1 MTTKP
6 RIIQVG
12 SLAGSLRQPDLGRP
26 LRRRRTLEIP
36 DRKAALAEHGKGIT
50 AIVTSANFGANAELI
65 NALPDLKAICSW
77 GVGYETIDVAAAQA
91 RGVQVSNTP
100 DVLTDCVAD
109 LAWGLLIAAA
119 RRMGQGERFVRSGQW
134 GQIHGSIPLGMRV
147 SGKKLGIVGLG
158 RIGDAIAK
166 RGAGFDM
173 QVRYHNRRQRDDVAY
188 GYEASLVELARWA
201 DFLIV
206 ATVGGAGTRHLVNQE
221 VLEALGPKGIVVNIA
236 RGPVIDETALV
247 AALEA
252 GKLGWAAL
260 DVFEH
265 EPGAAGAAGQRP
277 GRAAAAYRQRHAGN
291 APGHGKPDAGES
303 ARVFRDGP
311 RGDAGGVGP
320 ERCALPQQRTGG

>member
-1 MTTKP
+1 MADRYDVVELWKF
-6 RIIQVG
+6 
-12 SLAGSLRQPDLGRP
+12 
-26 LRRRRTLEIP
+26 P

-166 RGAGFDM
+166 RSAGFDM

-221 VLEALGPKGIVVNIA
+221 VLEALGPGH
-236 RGPVIDETALV
+236 RR
-247 AALEA
+247 
-252 GKLGWAAL
+252 
-260 DVFEH
+260 EH
-265 EPGAAGAAGQRP
+265 RARP
-277 GRAAAAYRQRHAGN
+277 GHRRNRAGRRAGSGQARLGRAGRVRARAQVPQALLGSDQAVLLPHIGSATLETRQDMENLMLENLRAFSRRAAW
-291 APGHGKPDAGES
+291 
-303 ARVFRDGP
+303 
-311 RGDAGGVGP
+311 
-320 ERCALPQQRTGG
+320 

>member
-36 DRKAALAEHGKGIT
+36 RPQGGLAEHGKGIT

-119 RRMGQGERFVRSGQW
+119 RAWARANASCAAA
-134 GQIHGSIPLGMRV
+134 
-147 SGKKLGIVGLG
+147 VGPDS
-158 RIGDAIAK
+158 RQHS
-166 RGAGFDM
+166 AG
-173 QVRYHNRRQRDDVAY
+173 HARQR
-188 GYEASLVELARWA
+188 
-201 DFLIV
+201 
-206 ATVGGAGTRHLVNQE
+206 Q
-221 VLEALGPKGIVVNIA
+221 
-236 RGPVIDETALV
+236 
-247 AALEA
+247 EA
-252 GKLGWAAL
+252 G
-260 DVFEH
+260 H
-265 EPGAAGAAGQRP
+265 RRP
-277 GRAAAAYRQRHAGN
+277 GPHRRRHRQARRGLRHAG
-291 APGHGKPDAGES
+291 ALSQPQEARRRGIRLRSLAGRTGALGRFPDRGHGG
-303 ARVFRDGP
+303 R
-311 RGDAGGVGP
+311 RGRAIW
-320 ERCALPQQRTGG
+320 

>member
-265 EPGAAGAAGQRP
+265 EPKVPQALLGSDQAVLLPHIGSATLETRQDMENLMLENLRAFSR
-277 GRAAAAYRQRHAGN
+277 RAAW
-291 APGHGKPDAGES
+291 
-303 ARVFRDGP
+303 
-311 RGDAGGVGP
+311 
-320 ERCALPQQRTGG
+320 

>member
-1 MTTKP
+1 MADRYDVVELWKF
-6 RIIQVG
+6 
-12 SLAGSLRQPDLGRP
+12 
-26 LRRRRTLEIP
+26 P

-77 GVGYETIDVAAAQA
+77 GVGYETIDVAAARA

-265 EPGAAGAAGQRP
+265 EPKVPQALLGSDQAVLLPHIGSATLETRQDMENLMLENLRAFFET
-277 GRAAAAYRQRHAGN
+277 GRVVT
-291 APGHGKPDAGES
+291 PVE
-303 ARVFRDGP
+303 
-311 RGDAGGVGP
+311 
-320 ERCALPQQRTGG
+320 

>member
-1 MTTKP
+1 MADRYDVVELWKF
-6 RIIQVG
+6 
-12 SLAGSLRQPDLGRP
+12 
-26 LRRRRTLEIP
+26 P

-265 EPGAAGAAGQRP
+265 EPRVPQALLGSDQAVLLPHIGSATLETRQDMENLMLENLRAFSR
-277 GRAAAAYRQRHAGN
+277 RAAW
-291 APGHGKPDAGES
+291 
-303 ARVFRDGP
+303 
-311 RGDAGGVGP
+311 
-320 ERCALPQQRTGG
+320 